1 VSKQLVPSPSTYPAL
16 REEVLRALQEGKERA
31 RQAVEHEKV
40 QTYWEVGR
48 ILRTHLLAHRER
60 ANYREQ
66 VLARL
71 SQDVG
76 IGQRRLY
83 EMLSFHRA
91 FPILRTSAKLGWSHY
106 CALLSLPTQAKRS
119 FYEREASGAGW
130 SVRELE
136 AQIRAGAF
144 EKGVVSAAEE
154 TAPRPETGLPLLPKR
169 GWLYTYRV
177 VESPA
182 VDGEAGSLYL
192 DLGFNLYY
200 APETDGTGSPAS
212 GRIVESLREKK
223 APGRYRFRVSRAGE
237 ERLYTYRAV
246 VEEVIDGDTFW
257 TRVDC
262 GFRAWTRQKL
272 RLRGI
277 DAPELST
284 LAGRRTRDFVSQALS
299 EVPFVVLT
307 TTKPDKYDRYL
318 SDLFYLRGGTDP
330 QEVLDRGTFL
340 NQQLLD
346 RGLAVRFAG

>member
-1 VSKQLVPSPSTYPAL
+1 VSKQPVPSVSTYPAL
-16 REEVLRALQEGKERA
+16 REEVLRTLLEGKERA

-48 ILRTHLLAHRER
+48 VLRTHLLAHRER

-66 VLARL
+66 VLTRL
-71 SQDVG
+71 AQDVG
-76 IGQRRLY
+76 MSQRLLY
-83 EMLSFHRA
+83 QMLELYRA
-91 FPILRTSAKLGWSHY
+91 FPILHARAKLTWTHY
-106 CALLSLPTQAKRS
+106 RTLLSVQPRAGRE
-119 FYEREASGAGW
+119 FYEQEASGAGW

-154 TAPRPETGLPLLPKR
+154 TPPRPETGPPLLPKR

-182 VDGEAGSLYL
+182 VDGETCL
-192 DLGFNLYY
+192 DLGFDLYY
-200 APETDGTGSPAS
+200 APETDGTDSPAS
-212 GRIVESLREKK
+212 GKIVESLREKK
-223 APGRYRFRVSRAGE
+223 APGRYRFRVSRAGQ

-246 VEEVIDGDTFW
+246 VEEVIDGDTLR

-277 DAPELST
+277 DAPETST
-284 LAGRRTRDFVSQALS
+284 LAGQRTRDFVAQALS
-299 EVPFVVLT
+299 EVPFVILT

-318 SDLFYLRGGTDP
+318 SDLFYLPGEADP
-330 QEVLDRGTFL
+330 QGVLDKGTFL